1 MSSINRAAARGSDLP
16 NGLKPSSKTLR
27 LERTLAAMMPEAERA
42 VLHARHSAL
51 MSPRKRR
58 TPRKK
63 INPAKL
69 KRIRLAVF
77 ERDGYAC
84 KHCGLHFPPPAGYDG
99 SHALVRPSG
108 IRLRSGRSKALYLAL
123 DHVRPHS
130 LGGPF
135 EEGNLQALRSTCNG
149 RKGASA

>member
-1 MSSINRAAARGSDLP
+1 
-16 NGLKPSSKTLR
+16 
-27 LERTLAAMMPEAERA
+27 MMPEAERA
-42 VLHARHSAL
+42 VMRARHAAL

-63 INPAKL
+63 VSPAKL
-69 KRIRLAVF
+69 KRTRLAVF

-99 SHALVRPSG
+99 SSTLVHSTDV
-108 IRLRSGRSKALYLAL
+108 RLKSGRTKFLYLAL
-123 DHVRPHS
+123 DHVHPYS

-135 EEGNLQALRSTCNG
+135 EAGNLQALCSACNG
-149 RKGASA
+149 RKGASTDGGR